1 MLPRFGRGRPV
12 SNGSAPL
19 AAYLRDVAERAPLE
33 PEAQL
38 LLTTELWAATRA
50 FRRAVY
56 GIPWVERRVLAMW
69 REARESGRASHRMS
83 DSFGKQAPED
93 RERLERC
100 LEALESEGG
109 GPGAADP
116 VELLLEADLSHG
128 ILRALHRELRCLA
141 GLAALSAG
149 REPGDARVLEKEVG
163 LPLLAFRQRMGEVD
177 ATFDRMSG
185 LKNELVE
192 HNLGLV
198 LAQVSQFQHLGLP
211 VADLVQE
218 GNAGLLRAAERF
230 DPSRGVGFAT
240 YALWW
245 IRHGC
250 VRAVQNHARIVR
262 LPTHQ
267 HDALRLLQR
276 GRHTLEQG
284 LGREPTV
291 EEIASELS
299 VAVRKVDELRCLHG
313 SMTSLEAE
321 LQAGGAEPGL
331 TLADVLCDPET
342 PLAIEP
348 IDQEN
353 LRRAVVRALA
363 ALPERERRILLL
375 RYGLAGGPDR
385 SLREIG
391 IELDLSAE
399 RVRQLEAIAIGR
411 LRRRLGHLEALLR

>member
-1 MLPRFGRGRPV
+1 
-12 SNGSAPL
+12 
-19 AAYLRDVAERAPLE
+19 
-33 PEAQL
+33 
-38 LLTTELWAATRA
+38 
-50 FRRAVY
+50 
-56 GIPWVERRVLAMW
+56 
-69 REARESGRASHRMS
+69 MS

-100 LEALESEGG
+100 LEALEPEGG
-109 GPGAADP
+109 APGAAADP

-128 ILRALHRELRCLA
+128 ILRALHRELRWLA
-141 GLAALSAG
+141 DVVALSAG
-149 REPGDARVLEKEVG
+149 RAPGEARVLEKEVG
-163 LPLLAFRQRMGEVD
+163 LPLLAFRQRMGDVE

-185 LKNELVE
+185 LRNELVE

-276 GRHTLEQG
+276 GRHTLEQD

-321 LQAGGAEPGL
+321 LQGGGAEPGL

-342 PLAIEP
+342 PLAGEP

-391 IELDLSAE
+391 IELSLSAE
-399 RVRQLEAIAIGR
+399 RVRQLEKVAIGR